1 MIFHQKMTMLICH
14 LMMIRMMMIG
24 SHLPKIRTTMVIPE
38 RMMMTI
44 SCLPEMTIMMT
55 IILIL
60 EVNLLQKKLRTT
72 PPTQSGVLHCGA
84 GEMCLQPETNCFLKR
99 TEQQR
104 ANGGLCENCN
114 QPFHNTCLFLPK
126 KTTISYCW
134 ECYDDQYFQKIETS
148 ITFKKIWEE
157 NREQKPNSRKTP

>member
-1 MIFHQKMTMLICH
+1 
-14 LMMIRMMMIG
+14 
-24 SHLPKIRTTMVIPE
+24 
-38 RMMMTI
+38 
-44 SCLPEMTIMMT
+44 
-55 IILIL
+55 
-60 EVNLLQKKLRTT
+60 LR
-72 PPTQSGVLHCGA
+72 SRGNVF
-84 GEMCLQPETNCFLKR
+84 ETRNQCFFLKR

-114 QPFHNTCLFLPK
+114 KPFHNTCLFLPK

-157 NREQKPNSRKTP
+157 NRQQKQTSRKTPRRRNMESWINEVLKNELGSNKSWKDFERWNKKLKHGPDKP